1 MDDTQLARRFDDLA
15 VQVHEWTDSAV
26 ALDEGHFPNE
36 MLNELTDLI
45 DELKVFLDEA
55 GDNYGRT
62 EITELFVTPEM
73 AEVID
78 RFPRVRK
85 YLERAWG
92 AQLTDLIKEEGE
104 FEIPGGDDDV
114 DDPFM
119 GENQLSRSGRL
130 PRVLAD
136 RPPTSRGQ

>member
-45 DELKVFLDEA
+45 DELKLFVDEA
-55 GDNYGRT
+55 GESYGRT

-92 AQLTDLIKEEGE
+92 AQLTDLIQEEGK
-104 FEIPGGDDDV
+104 FEIPGGDDD
-114 DDPFM
+114 DD
-119 GENQLSRSGRL
+119 E
-130 PRVLAD
+130 D
-136 RPPTSRGQ
+136 